1 MKFNQNLAALP
12 LAGLLFAPLS
22 LAARQVPPNL
32 KQFYNKVQ
40 SGGECKGEN
49 LLAGGFY
56 DDDQKDAS
64 FGYCNKFME
73 NKGFYIKGPGN
84 KFANMDIDCDGQEK
98 DVNDRCGGDDDTQYE
113 TRYKDE
119 VKKMGIPDLDTYI
132 HPYVVLGNERKDG
145 KATFLPE
152 KANVEPLSVVAVVCN
167 DRLVYGVWGDT
178 NGDDGDPLVGEASL
192 AMADMCF
199 GEKYNANSGYGEQD
213 VLYIAFSG
221 KEAVPGKNA
230 AWDAKSYEE
239 FEESLQ
245 DLGDKLLSNLL
256 GSNNS
261 SSNGGSL
268 SDGSSDDSSSGD
280 SSSYDSSSDDSS
292 SDNSSSDDSSSDDSS
307 SDSYSGDK
315 VCSSRKSK
323 LARAAKLARRQKI
336 SKKISKT
343 HT

>member
-1 MKFNQNLAALP
+1 MKFNQNVAALP
-12 LAGLLFAPLS
+12 LAGLLFAPLT

-32 KQFYNKVQ
+32 KEFYNKVQ
-40 SGGECKGEN
+40 NGGDCEGKD

-56 DDDQKDAS
+56 DDDKKDAS
-64 FGYCNKFME
+64 FGYCNKFMGD
-73 NKGFYIKGPGN
+73 KGFYLKGPGN
-84 KFANMDIDCDGQEK
+84 KLANMDIDCDGQEK
-98 DVNDRCGGDDDTQYE
+98 DSNDRCGGDDDTQYE

-152 KANVEPLSVVAVVCN
+152 KANIEPLSVVAVVCN

-178 NGDDGDPLVGEASL
+178 NGDDGDPLIGEASL

-199 GEKYNANSGYGEQD
+199 GEKYSATSGYSEQD

-245 DLGDKLLSNLL
+245 DLGDTLLAKLL
-256 GSNNS
+256 GSDS
-261 SSNGGSL
+261 GFSSNGSNSDSGSGT
-268 SDGSSDDSSSGD
+268 SGGSGSGSSGSG
-280 SSSYDSSSDDSS
+280 
-292 SDNSSSDDSSSDDSS
+292 
-307 SDSYSGDK
+307 SGAGTGNK
-315 VCSSRKSK
+315 VCRNSNSK
-323 LARAAKLARRQKI
+323 RARAAKLARREDI
-336 SKKISKT
+336 SKPRA
-343 HT
+343 